1 MMAPDYYP
9 EFCCIADRCKHSCCK
24 GWEIDIDPDTLK
36 MYQQMQGEWGE
47 KLRSQIDICE
57 ETASFHLRDDESC
70 PFLNESGLCDL
81 ILEFGEEVL
90 CQICTDHPR
99 FYHEYA
105 DRTEVGLGLCCEEAA
120 RLILCR
126 QEPVR
131 MIALTDD
138 GETFEPDQAEQSFFV
153 WREMLLE
160 QLQNRKYS
168 FEERIEKLCRREH
181 LPSITN
187 AYMMDSIPFLL
198 ELEQMDEAW
207 GRKLENVPPS
217 ELNGWDTGFEQF
229 MCYLLIRHLKP
240 HGQNRITLL
249 FCLFACKLVQLLFSS
264 HQTAENLIEIARL
277 FSSEIEYSDENVDLI
292 MEKLQRDFVL

>member
-57 ETASFHLRDDESC
+57 ETASFHLKDDEAC

-126 QEPVR
+126 EEPVC

-168 FEERIEKLCRREH
+168 FEERIEKLCRHEH
-181 LPSITN
+181 LPSVTN
-187 AYMMDSIPFLL
+187 AYAMDSIPFLL

-207 GRKLENVPPS
+207 GRKLENVHPS

-229 MCYLLIRHLKP
+229 MCYLLIRHLKSR
-240 HGQNRITLL
+240 GQNRITLL

-264 HQTAENLIEIARL
+264 HQTAENLIEIVRL